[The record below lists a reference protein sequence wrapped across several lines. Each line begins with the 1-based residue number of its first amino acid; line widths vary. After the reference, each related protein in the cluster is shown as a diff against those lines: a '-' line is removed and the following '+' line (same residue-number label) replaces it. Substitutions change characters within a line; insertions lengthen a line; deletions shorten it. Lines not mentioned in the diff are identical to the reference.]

1 MMVAMARERTT
12 NEVAELR
19 RITGELIK
27 IKLDRAAKG
36 LMSYTQADAEAEMER
51 LERKLKMKP
60 ETAGGS

>member
-1 MMVAMARERTT
+1 MVAMARERTT

-36 LMSYTQADAEAEMER
+36 LMNYTRADAEAEVER
-51 LERKLKMKP
+51 LERKLRMKP

>member
-1 MMVAMARERTT
+1 MVAMARERTT

-36 LMSYTQADAEAEMER
+36 LMNYTQADAAAEMER
-51 LERKLKMKP
+51 LERKLRMKP

>member
-1 MMVAMARERTT
+1 MVAMARERTSG
-12 NEVAELR
+12 EVAELR

-36 LMSYTQADAEAEMER
+36 LMNYTQADAEAEMER
-51 LERKLKMKP
+51 LERKLRMKP

>member
-1 MMVAMARERTT
+1 MVAMARERTSG
-12 NEVAELR
+12 EVAELR

-36 LMSYTQADAEAEMER
+36 LMNYTQADAAAEIER

>member
-1 MMVAMARERTT
+1 MVAMARERTSG
-12 NEVAELR
+12 EVAELR

-36 LMSYTQADAEAEMER
+36 LMNYTQADAAAEMER

>member
-1 MMVAMARERTT
+1 MVAMARERTT

-36 LMSYTQADAEAEMER
+36 LMSYTQADAAAEMER

>member
-1 MMVAMARERTT
+1 MVAMARERTSG
-12 NEVAELR
+12 EVAELR

-36 LMSYTQADAEAEMER
+36 LMSYTQADAAAEMER

>member
-1 MMVAMARERTT
+1 VMVAMARERTT

-36 LMSYTQADAEAEMER
+36 LMSYTQADAAAEMER
-51 LERKLKMKP
+51 LERKLRMKP

>member
-36 LMSYTQADAEAEMER
+36 LMSYTQADAAAEMER
-51 LERKLKMKP
+51 LERKLGKATDGAKR
-60 ETAGGS
+60 

>member
-1 MMVAMARERTT
+1 MVAMARERTSG
-12 NEVAELR
+12 EVAELR

-36 LMSYTQADAEAEMER
+36 LMNYTQADAAAEMER
-51 LERKLKMKP
+51 LERKLRMKP